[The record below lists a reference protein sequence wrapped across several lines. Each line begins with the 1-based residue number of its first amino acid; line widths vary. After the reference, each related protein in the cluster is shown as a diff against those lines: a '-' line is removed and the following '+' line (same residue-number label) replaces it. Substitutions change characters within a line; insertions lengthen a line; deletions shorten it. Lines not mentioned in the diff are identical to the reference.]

1 MRDFKNMILK
11 KVYALNREEVT
22 GGWRKL
28 HNEQLQ
34 YLHRSSNIILDFT
47 LRRIGKVWHVACVGD
62 GRLACRVLVEK
73 GTTFKVGG

>member
-1 MRDFKNMILK
+1 MVLK

-28 HNEQLQ
+28 HNEQ
-34 YLHRSSNIILDFT
+34 HRSSNIILDFR